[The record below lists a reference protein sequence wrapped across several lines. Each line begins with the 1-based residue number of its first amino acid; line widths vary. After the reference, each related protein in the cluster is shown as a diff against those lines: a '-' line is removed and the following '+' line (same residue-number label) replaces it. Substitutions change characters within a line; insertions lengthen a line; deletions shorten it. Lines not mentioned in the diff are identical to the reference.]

1 MAKWGEGDARWI
13 VTNREDGANVNNW
26 HWTEMDFTKW
36 AETRSA
42 ELLGGVTLEND
53 KMCISTN
60 NVTCKGEV
68 TVNTRKQKTIFLY
81 ELEIDLK
88 WEGELKSKSGKTFKG
103 SVNVPYISEENDDD
117 DFEVKVT
124 VEETGSDAETLRQ
137 EARTKLISFLKE
149 KIPQMLQEM
158 RGTAT
163 GKTKLPPKTQ
173 VPMKLDAVAPTAP
186 PTEKAAT
193 VVKEP
198 PKPKGYESFTVTEK
212 FLCSPTDLF
221 ECFIDNARVKAYAGG
236 DASVS
241 REKGGKFRLFGGSV
255 EGENVE
261 VDYPKK
267 LVQKWRFST
276 WPDGHYSTVTITL
289 DEKDGKTICKLTQ
302 AGVPSED
309 KERTE
314 RGWSTN
320 FWTRIKGIFGYGS
333 ML

>member
-36 AETRSA
+36 AEMRSA

-53 KMCISTN
+53 NMTISSSD
-60 NVTCKGEV
+60 VTCKGEV

-81 ELEIDLK
+81 ELEINLK
-88 WEGELKSKSGKTFKG
+88 WEGELKSKPGKTFKG

-117 DFEVKVT
+117 DFEVKV
-124 VEETGSDAETLRQ
+124 VVDETGSDAETIRQ
-137 EARTKLISFLKE
+137 EARSKLIAFLKE

-163 GKTKLPPKTQ
+163 GKTKLPPKKE
-173 VPMKLDAVAPTAP
+173 VAMKLDTVAVSEKAVASP
-186 PTEKAAT
+186 P
-193 VVKEP
+193 P
-198 PKPKGYESFTVTEK
+198 PKPKGYDSFTVTEK
-212 FLCSPTDLF
+212 FMCSPHDLF
-221 ECFIDNARVKAYAGG
+221 ECFIDNARVKAYAGS
-236 DASVS
+236 DATVS

-255 EGENVE
+255 EGENIE
-261 VDYPKK
+261 VDIPKK
-267 LVQKWRFST
+267 LVQKWRFNT

-302 AGVPSED
+302 AGVPNED

-314 RGWSTN
+314 RGWSAN
-320 FWTRIKGIFGYGS
+320 FWSRIKGIFGYGS